1 MKCLATD
8 ISADYCL
15 IDWLWGVA
23 ETGTFVKAAGMEDWT
38 LDSSDGI
45 PEGWTVLSAYRI
57 TLPEATEHGTV
68 GIDKE
73 NAVEGETVT
82 LTVKPDEGYV
92 LGSLTV
98 TIDGTASAA
107 PQRLRLRGGSVPLY
121 PGDELDT
128 YTFEMPAAAVTV
140 NATFKA
146 STVLGDLNG
155 DGVIDGSDVSAML
168 EIVLEGGDISPEQL
182 AAGDFDGSGTI
193 DGSDVS
199 ALLEIVLSG
208 E

>member
-1 MKCLATD
+1 
-8 ISADYCL
+8 
-15 IDWLWGVA
+15 
-23 ETGTFVKAAGMEDWT
+23 
-38 LDSSDGI
+38 
-45 PEGWTVLSAYRI
+45 
-57 TLPEATEHGTV
+57 
-68 GIDKE
+68 
-73 NAVEGETVT
+73 
-82 LTVKPDEGYV
+82 
-92 LGSLTV
+92 
-98 TIDGTASAA
+98 
-107 PQRLRLRGGSVPLY
+107 
-121 PGDELDT
+121 
-128 YTFEMPAAAVTV
+128 MPAAAVTV